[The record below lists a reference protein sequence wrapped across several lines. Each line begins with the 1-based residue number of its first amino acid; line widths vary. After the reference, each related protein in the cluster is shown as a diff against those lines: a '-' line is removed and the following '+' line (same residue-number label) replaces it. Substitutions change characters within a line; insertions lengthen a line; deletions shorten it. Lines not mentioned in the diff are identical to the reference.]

1 MSGINLQV
9 ALRRAE
15 RAIGSA
21 FVGGSTAFIGYP
33 PPPCFSPK
41 SSKTRHLGADLNC
54 KIFKT
59 KGLIFKIF
67 KTNDLGG
74 VFVPR
79 GHNPEAR
86 GFCLFYVYY
95 TGCVKGL
102 QTSRIIPRS
111 LRSLRW
117 KRIELTRN
125 RSVCS

>member
-41 SSKTRHLGADLNC
+41 IFKTRHLGADLNC

-86 GFCLFYVYY
+86 GFCLFYVYF
-95 TGCVKGL
+95 TTRVKEAD
-102 QTSRIIPRS
+102 QTSLTIPRS
-111 LRSLRW
+111 LMSLRW
-117 KRIELTRN
+117 KRTDLMRV
-125 RSVCS
+125 RP